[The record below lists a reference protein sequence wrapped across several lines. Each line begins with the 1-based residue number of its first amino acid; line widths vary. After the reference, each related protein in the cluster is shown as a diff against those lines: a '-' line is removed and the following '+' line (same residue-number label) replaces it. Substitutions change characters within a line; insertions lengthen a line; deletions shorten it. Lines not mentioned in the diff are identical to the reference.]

1 MARSK
6 IKGPVGLA
14 LGGGAV
20 RGIAHIGVLKALE
33 ERNVEI
39 GMIAGTSVGSLIG
52 ALYCG
57 GLGWKEIW
65 DRVREMSWGDLVQIN
80 WSGMGLAKTKRME
93 DVLVE
98 LLGDIDFGDL
108 RIPLRAVAVDIT
120 SAEEVVIESGSVAQ
134 AVRASASIP
143 AIFAPVESEGRLLVD
158 GGVANNLPVDVAR
171 DMGARTVIA
180 VDLNP
185 EAAEPRRPANLLDIM
200 YRTFA
205 ILMWNTSSL
214 GREEADI
221 LIQPKIGEFSF
232 HDFSQAEKLFEL
244 GEEAANRALD

>member
-6 IKGPVGLA
+6 IEEPVGLA

-20 RGIAHIGVLKALE
+20 RGIAHIGVLKVLE
-33 ERNVEI
+33 DRDIEI

-65 DRVREMSWGDLVQIN
+65 DRVQEMSWGDLVQID

-98 LLGDIDFGDL
+98 LLGDIDFDDL

-158 GGVANNLPVDVAR
+158 GGVANNLPVDVVR
-171 DMGARTVIA
+171 DMGAKTVIA

-185 EAAEPRRPANLLDIM
+185 EATEHRRPENLVDIM

-221 LIQPKIGEFSF
+221 LIQPEIGKFSF
-232 HDFSQAEKLFEL
+232 HDFSQAERLFEL
-244 GEEAANRALD
+244 GEEAANRALG